1 MIAAQP
7 GPQESAPVPPPQMQ
21 PAQPQV
27 PPPPQPV
34 QPQVPPVQQP
44 VQPQQTYVQPQM
56 PPPQQSYGPQQ
67 QAYGPQQTYGPQQ
80 QAYGPQQTYGPQQ
93 QAYGPQQTYGPQQ
106 QAYGPQQTYG
116 PQPQMQPQM
125 QQGYGPVPQPQKKS
139 ALGLVLGLVGGVIA
153 IAALV
158 AVLIFTGVFKDN
170 RTRFA
175 EQIVGM
181 SENIT
186 REVPEAGL
194 GPIRALLHLDKD
206 DTKDSHTTTRTTEI
220 YSDMTGDE
228 TYELIQSYSYDA
240 SSGDTAYDLTV
251 NAGSTA
257 LGTGSIYFHGDEF
270 LFAPMSAS
278 AGMIR
283 YEMDKGSAKA
293 LKDYGAV
300 DRYAL
305 MLLAAENGGQ
315 TDWDAAKETF
325 LTETLAG
332 FDKSEFK
339 KDKEAFTILGKEEQC
354 KTVSVKATGDKALQL
369 LEGINELIIGEYV
382 DPDEYEDKK
391 EYMNLFRKLYKET
404 EEDPDELTIIVTTF
418 AYKGTPAA
426 LRILAATPEDNYRYE
441 LSFYEKD
448 VERQMTVRISSDF
461 EDGDFT
467 LEDTVIAQSGG
478 SYVLTTQADYG
489 DLAILLKQEGKIK
502 GDDRDLSGSF
512 EVTPGDRT
520 GISLGDSVSGTMSEH
535 MKNGSGEIETTI
547 KSEQGSF
554 TLHTAIEREKLQKE
568 KITPPEFIEESGVDC
583 VDIDDLRDTVH
594 MKGNLDYLKIDNS
607 ILRLANAFAL
617 MGQGASL
624 F

>member
-1 MIAAQP
+1 M
-7 GPQESAPVPPPQMQ
+7 
-21 PAQPQV
+21 
-27 PPPPQPV
+27 
-34 QPQVPPVQQP
+34 
-44 VQPQQTYVQPQM
+44 
-56 PPPQQSYGPQQ
+56 
-67 QAYGPQQTYGPQQ
+67 
-80 QAYGPQQTYGPQQ
+80 
-93 QAYGPQQTYGPQQ
+93 
-106 QAYGPQQTYG
+106 
-116 PQPQMQPQM
+116 
-125 QQGYGPVPQPQKKS
+125 
-139 ALGLVLGLVGGVIA
+139 
-153 IAALV
+153 
-158 AVLIFTGVFKDN
+158 
-170 RTRFA
+170 
-175 EQIVGM
+175 
-181 SENIT
+181 
-186 REVPEAGL
+186 
-194 GPIRALLHLDKD
+194 
-206 DTKDSHTTTRTTEI
+206 
-220 YSDMTGDE
+220 
-228 TYELIQSYSYDA
+228 
-240 SSGDTAYDLTV
+240 
-251 NAGSTA
+251 
-257 LGTGSIYFHGDEF
+257 
-270 LFAPMSAS
+270 
-278 AGMIR
+278 
-283 YEMDKGSAKA
+283 
-293 LKDYGAV
+293 
-300 DRYAL
+300 
-305 MLLAAENGGQ
+305 
-315 TDWDAAKETF
+315 
-325 LTETLAG
+325 
-332 FDKSEFK
+332 
-339 KDKEAFTILGKEEQC
+339 
-354 KTVSVKATGDKALQL
+354 
-369 LEGINELIIGEYV
+369 